1 MSWKEYH
8 LDNKTIADWL
18 PWGALTHE
26 NVMRNKDDSVLGVI
40 RYKRFDPPQSIPFY
54 DWKNPIFLPPFRRGW
69 SIWLEEQY
77 TEGGDVECFLA
88 LCWNPFLKDNEVVN
102 GVKDEPQSLY
112 DMEYDLAV
120 TLRRMAWSFPKEA
133 EATVLS
139 YQEIV
144 DYLTFSLTLGRTHVA
159 MPDIPVDLD
168 IFLTTGIDLDFASNH
183 VRLGDEQFLVLTL
196 PSVVGS
202 QEPVLRQI
210 TEDLHGAGIPCRHVQ
225 RLLLFDKTEAEKEL
239 RNYTGKWCPSRKYI
253 KDILTGHTLQRLNGY
268 YNNQTVAL
276 VSQEDYARTEA
287 YLEKLLGMLG
297 IPYIVEDFN
306 AKDLWWGSLPGL
318 FRAAVVPP
326 ICGFRTIE
334 ELLATKHIPQHTTET
349 PVPTLPPEIE
359 DLIDLPMEWE
369 ESEYVP
375 T

>member
-1 MSWKEYH
+1 M
-8 LDNKTIADWL
+8 
-18 PWGALTHE
+18 
-26 NVMRNKDDSVLGVI
+26 
-40 RYKRFDPPQSIPFY
+40 
-54 DWKNPIFLPPFRRGW
+54 
-69 SIWLEEQY
+69 
-77 TEGGDVECFLA
+77 
-88 LCWNPFLKDNEVVN
+88 
-102 GVKDEPQSLY
+102 
-112 DMEYDLAV
+112 
-120 TLRRMAWSFPKEA
+120 
-133 EATVLS
+133 
-139 YQEIV
+139 
-144 DYLTFSLTLGRTHVA
+144 
-159 MPDIPVDLD
+159 
-168 IFLTTGIDLDFASNH
+168 
-183 VRLGDEQFLVLTL
+183 
-196 PSVVGS
+196 
-202 QEPVLRQI
+202 
-210 TEDLHGAGIPCRHVQ
+210 
-225 RLLLFDKTEAEKEL
+225 
-239 RNYTGKWCPSRKYI
+239 
-253 KDILTGHTLQRLNGY
+253 QRLNGY

-334 ELLATKHIPQHTTET
+334 ELLATKHIPQHTSEA